1 MMEWSK
7 KKWNEKEKEKNEKRL
22 SWKPER
28 AAQLK
33 KNWMSWKPEKA
44 AQSEEEWSIWDELK
58 LEVVV
63 LREMIRG
70 GSKLK

>member
-1 MMEWSK
+1 MIK
-7 KKWNEKEKEKNEKRL
+7 KKWKNEMKKKKKK
-22 SWKPER
+22 WKKVELKTR
-28 AAQLK
+28 KGGSIKK

-44 AQSEEEWSIWDELK
+44 AQFEKEWSIWDELK